1 MGFDSVLVF
10 LDLLRLL
17 LCLCKNQSDVLSRN
31 RDCMCVRVFVLC
43 VHDLGNCGRVYTPK
57 MMKAK
62 VDAPSGRVGCK
73 VLQILTEVSD
83 NVLLRDGRGCQN
95 IKKRKKKKALLVSG
109 EAQLAFFC
117 VNFFYFF
124 IF

>member
-62 VDAPSGRVGCK
+62 VDAPSERVGCK

-83 NVLLRDGRGCQN
+83 NVLLREAGAVK
-95 IKKRKKKKALLVSG
+95 ILKKEKKKALLVSG

>member
-62 VDAPSGRVGCK
+62 VDAPSERVGCK

-95 IKKRKKKKALLVSG
+95 IKKRKKKSFA
-109 EAQLAFFC
+109 C
-117 VNFFYFF
+117 VR
-124 IF
+124 